1 MGLTGHAVTVT
12 MDLMVT
18 VNEGPNRSP
27 KASVV
32 VLIDGQNSLGLR
44 HVRLR
49 DRVKARLRTTT
60 LDEQL
65 AAGTSPE
72 SNILLALHAARL
84 YRQDQRRHLAA
95 SLRAVASAAQGSRR
109 TKAPIDRKGVR
120 LALEELET
128 VATRL
133 DGDGPIDVSGIA
145 RVRTLLA
152 DGGSPFYRHCAPGV
166 LQRELASAL
175 VSFDAPA

>member
-1 MGLTGHAVTVT
+1 
-12 MDLMVT
+12 MVT
-18 VNEGPNRSP
+18 VNDSPNRSQ
-27 KASVV
+27 KAPVV
-32 VLIDGQNSLGLR
+32 VLIDERNSLGLR

-49 DRVKARLRTTT
+49 DRIKARIRATT

-65 AAGTSPE
+65 ASGASPE
-72 SNILLALHAARL
+72 SNVLLALHAERL
-84 YRQDQRRHLAA
+84 YRQDQRRRLAA

-109 TKAPIDRKGVR
+109 MKAPIDRKGVQ
-120 LALEELET
+120 LALKELET

-133 DGDGPIDVSGIA
+133 DTNGPIDVSGIA

-152 DGGSPFYRHCAPGV
+152 DGGSPIYRHCAPGV

-175 VSFDAPA
+175 VSFEASA